1 MELLSTIWF
10 ISYYY
15 SQRLSC
21 WDFGGELSC
30 LPAGM
35 GEGYRQV
42 DKGCG
47 SDGKAPGSPRC
58 CGAASADDLCG
69 KGMEEGKGQNT
80 PAGRDLE
87 AI

>member
-1 MELLSTIWF
+1 
-10 ISYYY
+10 
-15 SQRLSC
+15 
-21 WDFGGELSC
+21 
-30 LPAGM
+30 M

-69 KGMEEGKGQNT
+69 EGMEGGKGQNT